1 MHLINLLCTCVCA
14 RDRDFFW
21 FHGAT
26 TRHDN
31 MFTMTTIR
39 TIMLVFFNVSR
50 IQQTNT
56 DALTD
61 AHTRT
66 HTPTH
71 AKPMRALHH

>member
-1 MHLINLLCTCVCA
+1 MHLINL
-14 RDRDFFW
+14 
-21 FHGAT
+21 
-26 TRHDN
+26 
-31 MFTMTTIR
+31 FTMTTIR